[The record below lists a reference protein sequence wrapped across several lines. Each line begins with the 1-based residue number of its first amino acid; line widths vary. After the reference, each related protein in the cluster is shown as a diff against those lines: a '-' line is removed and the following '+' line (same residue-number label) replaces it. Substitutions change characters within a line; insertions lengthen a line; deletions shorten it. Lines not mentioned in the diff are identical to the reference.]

1 MMKRF
6 IFILAALAM
15 LIWICPPAQAE
26 YRGIFKRDQGW
37 LLNVDN
43 SASAGKTAIT
53 VHFYGKRFEDIEFG
67 TVGAGPQ
74 EGRVQL
80 VFPKPGKDVTRIVI
94 EVDPPSQLTEV
105 RIEVNQNES
114 FFATFIGYGRMVFEV
129 E

>member
-1 MMKRF
+1 MIKKLTCT
-6 IFILAALAM
+6 LAAFAM

-26 YRGIFKRDQGW
+26 YRGILKRDQGW

-53 VHFYGKRFEDIEFG
+53 VHFYGKRFEDIEFR
-67 TVGAGPQ
+67 TVGAGPE

-94 EVDPPSQLTEV
+94 EVDPPSQHSEV

-114 FFATFIGYGRMVFEV
+114 IFATIIGYGRMVFEV